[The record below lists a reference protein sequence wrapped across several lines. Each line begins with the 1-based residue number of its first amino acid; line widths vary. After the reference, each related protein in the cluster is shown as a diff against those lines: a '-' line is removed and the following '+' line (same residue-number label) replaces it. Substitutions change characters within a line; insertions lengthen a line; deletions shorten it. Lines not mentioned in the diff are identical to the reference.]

1 MAVDEELD
9 INLVNE
15 DYTSF
20 IRWGME
26 LLWLWQMSV
35 YKNLK
40 DDRDREWVNFAG
52 MKFLRKKQ
60 IKGVTFIRFNIV
72 VLGFISDYAMFGLEN

>member
-20 IRWGME
+20 IRWEME

-40 DDRDREWVNFAG
+40 DDRDREWVNFTG
-52 MKFLRKKQ
+52 MKFFTEETD
-60 IKGVTFIRFNIV
+60 KGGYFYKVQYSGTWLYF
-72 VLGFISDYAMFGLEN
+72 

>member
-1 MAVDEELD
+1 MDVDEELD

-15 DYTSF
+15 DYASF

-40 DDRDREWVNFAG
+40 DDRDLEWVDFTG
-52 MKFLRKKQ
+52 MKFSTEETD
-60 IKGVTFIRFNIV
+60 KG
-72 VLGFISDYAMFGLEN
+72 DYFYEVQYGGIWFYF

>member
-1 MAVDEELD
+1 MDVDEELD

-15 DYTSF
+15 DYASF

-40 DDRDREWVNFAG
+40 DDRDREWVDFTG
-52 MKFLRKKQ
+52 IKFSTEETD
-60 IKGVTFIRFNIV
+60 KG
-72 VLGFISDYAMFGLEN
+72 DYFYEVQYGGIWFYF

>member
-1 MAVDEELD
+1 MDVDEELD

-15 DYTSF
+15 DYASF

-40 DDRDREWVNFAG
+40 VDRDREWVDFNG
-52 MKFLRKKQ
+52 MKFPTEETD
-60 IKGVTFIRFNIV
+60 KGGYFYKVQYGGTWYYF
-72 VLGFISDYAMFGLEN
+72 

>member
-1 MAVDEELD
+1 MDVDEELD

-15 DYTSF
+15 DYASF

-40 DDRDREWVNFAG
+40 VDRDREWVDFNG
-52 MKFLRKKQ
+52 MKFPTEETD
-60 IKGVTFIRFNIV
+60 KGGHFYKVQYGGTWYYF
-72 VLGFISDYAMFGLEN
+72 

>member
-1 MAVDEELD
+1 MDVDEELD

-15 DYTSF
+15 DYASF

-40 DDRDREWVNFAG
+40 VDRDREWVDFNG
-52 MKFLRKKQ
+52 MKFPTEETD
-60 IKGVTFIRFNIV
+60 KGGYFYKVQYGGIWYYF
-72 VLGFISDYAMFGLEN
+72 

>member
-52 MKFLRKKQ
+52 MKFLALKVH
-60 IKGVTFIRFNIV
+60 IKSV
-72 VLGFISDYAMFGLEN
+72 